1 MAGERASRAG
11 GPRGLGMPLGASALL
26 HAVVIAAFV
35 VQRGGT
41 PPPMPPTYKVDLVA
55 APPGPRAQGVVSE
68 QAPPATKPDAPPPPR
83 ATTTPEKVAPIPT
96 RTPPRTDPAPPAT
109 PAPPGTPRP
118 TSPPQQA
125 GGGQAGGKGTDVA
138 NVRTE
143 GIAFPYPGYLQNIV
157 RQVALCFEPPRGT
170 DRMRADVSFQVR
182 RDGSVSD
189 VRMVSPSG
197 NYRFDNE
204 AKGAIECAQVKFGA
218 LPAGFRDDVLPIV
231 FSFDPSLLQ

>member
-1 MAGERASRAG
+1 MTPPRTARAG
-11 GPRGLGMPLGASALL
+11 GPRGLGVPLGASALL
-26 HAVVIAAFV
+26 HAVVLALLL

-55 APPGPRAQGVVSE
+55 APPGPRAQGAVSE
-68 QAPPATKPDAPPPPR
+68 QAAPATRPDAPPPPR
-83 ATTTPEKVAPIPT
+83 AATTPEKVAPIPT
-96 RTPPRTDPAPPAT
+96 KTPPRQDPAPPAT
-109 PAPPGTPRP
+109 PAPPGAAKT
-118 TSPPQQA
+118 TTPPQRA
-125 GGGQAGGKGTDVA
+125 GGGETGGKGTDVA

-157 RQVALCFEPPRGT
+157 RQVALCFTPPPRTGSL
-170 DRMRADVSFQVR
+170 RADVSFQVR

-189 VRMVSPSG
+189 VRMVTASG

-204 AKGAIECAQVKFGA
+204 ARGAIECASAKFGA

>member
-1 MAGERASRAG
+1 MARDGR
-11 GPRGLGMPLGASALL
+11 PRGLGVPLGASAAL
-26 HAVVIAAFV
+26 HAVVIALFI
-35 VQRGGT
+35 VQRGSA

-83 ATTTPEKVAPIPT
+83 ATTTPEKVAPIPAK
-96 RTPPRTDPAPPAT
+96 TPPRKDPAPPAT
-109 PAPPGTPRP
+109 PAPPGAPKVT
-118 TSPPQQA
+118 TPPQQA
-125 GGGQAGGKGTDVA
+125 GGGATGGKGTDVA

-170 DRMRADVSFQVR
+170 DRLRADVAFQVTR
-182 RDGSVSD
+182 TGDVSEI
-189 VRMVSPSG
+189 RMVTPSG

-204 AKGAIECAQVKFGA
+204 AKGAIECAKVKFGA